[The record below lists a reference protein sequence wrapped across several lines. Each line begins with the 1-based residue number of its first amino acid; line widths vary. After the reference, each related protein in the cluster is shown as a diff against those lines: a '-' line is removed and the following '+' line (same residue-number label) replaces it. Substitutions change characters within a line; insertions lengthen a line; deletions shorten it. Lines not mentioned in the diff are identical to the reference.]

1 MLEPSMTRTTSRFA
15 AALLALAVA
24 ACSAGDAPKDGAA
37 TAGADAGA
45 GLTGAGATF
54 PNPIY
59 TKWFDEYHRQTGV
72 QINYQS
78 IGSGGGIRQFTE
90 GTVDFGAT
98 DGPMTDAQIAAVQN
112 NVAHIPTVLGADVV
126 TYNLPTL
133 GQTRLKLD
141 GGLIADIFLGK
152 VTRWNDARLAAL
164 NPGVALP
171 DQPILVVHRS
181 DGSGTTFIFT
191 DYLSKVSPEW
201 KERVGSATSV
211 SWPTGLGGK
220 GNEGVTQQVKQNE
233 GTVGY
238 VELIYA
244 ISNGLPYAD
253 VQNAAGNFVEPTLA
267 SVSAAAASADLQPGT
282 DFRVS
287 ITNPPGEAAYPIA
300 SFTWLLVR
308 TEPRDTAKARI
319 LREFMT
325 WMITPEAQR
334 MATDLHYAPLPMP
347 VIELVQERI
356 GRL

>member
-1 MLEPSMTRTTSRFA
+1 MTRSTTSLLGG
-15 AALLALAVA
+15 ALISALVLG
-24 ACSAGDAPKDGAA
+24 CGPGDGPKDGTAQDGAA
-37 TAGADAGA
+37 PSASA

-59 TKWFDEYHRQTGV
+59 TKWFDEYHRQKGV

-98 DGPMTDAQIAAVQN
+98 DGPMTDEQIAGVQG

-126 TYNLPTL
+126 TYNLPSL

-141 GGLIADIFLGK
+141 GAVIADIFLGK
-152 VTRWNDARLAAL
+152 ISRWNDARLAAL

-191 DYLSKVSPEW
+191 DYLSKISPEW
-201 KERVGSATSV
+201 KEKVGAATSV

-233 GTVGY
+233 GTIGY

-253 VQNAAGNFVEPTLA
+253 VRNAAGNFVEPTLA
-267 SVSAAAASADLQPGT
+267 SVSAAAASANLTPGT

-287 ITNPPGEAAYPIA
+287 ITDPPGEAAYPIA

-308 TEPRDTAKARI
+308 PEPTDSAKAAT
-319 LREFMT
+319 LRDFLQ

-347 VIELVQERI
+347 VIELVQARI
-356 GRL
+356 DSL